1 MDILQKKIDLD
12 DYYKKINLLI
22 LIILPVSLLMGSGV
36 INFLVILFD
45 ILFIIEIFK
54 KRKFIYF
61 KDKIFYLLI
70 IIWVYLI
77 LNATLGIDF
86 ENSIDR
92 SLGFI
97 RFVILAFGI
106 NYYLYTN
113 QKYFTDFILKYW
125 CLIFFIVT
133 IDLIFESFMGF
144 NLIGNISPDKGR
156 LSSFLGEEL
165 KIGNYYFG
173 FILLTL
179 AYLNFKYKENYI
191 LYFFSVVFII
201 TGLLIGERSNFLKI
215 LFITSLF
222 LFFFQNKNYIKKIFV
237 ILISFVF
244 LASIIYSNNN
254 YKDRFWIMLIKPVIQ
269 SSLNPVTTLKMS
281 TYGAHYDAAIKI
293 FNDNKFFGIGLKNF
307 RMESGNTKYRNKE
320 FIFTDARQT
329 THPHQMHVE
338 ILSEI
343 GLMGYSLFLLLFY
356 LIIHNGIK
364 FYKNSKN
371 LFQLSSLLFVI
382 ATIIPLLPSG
392 SFFTTYSATIFWIN
406 FGLLIQKRI
415 D

>member
-1 MDILQKKIDLD
+1 MDILQKKLDFD
-12 DYYKKINLLI
+12 DYIKKINLLI
-22 LIILPVSLLMGSGV
+22 LIILPISLLIGSGV

-54 KRKFIYF
+54 KKDFIFF
-61 KDKIFYLLI
+61 KNKVFYLLI
-70 IIWVYLI
+70 IIWFYLL
-77 LNATLGIDF
+77 LNSTLGIDF

-106 NYYLYTN
+106 NYYLFKN
-113 QKYFTDFILKYW
+113 QKYFNDLIFKYW
-125 CLIFFIVT
+125 SLIFFIVT
-133 IDLIFESFMGF
+133 IDLIFESLMGF
-144 NLIGNISPDKGR
+144 NLTGNISPDEGR

-173 FILLTL
+173 FVLLTL
-179 AYLNFKYKENYI
+179 AYLKFKYKKNYI
-191 LYFFSVVFII
+191 IYFFSIIFII
-201 TGLLIGERSNFLKI
+201 TALLIGERSNFLKI
-215 LFITSLF
+215 LIIITLF
-222 LFFFQNKNYIKKIFV
+222 LFFFQHKNYLKKIIIVF
-237 ILISFVF
+237 ISFVI

-254 YKDRFWIMLIKPVIQ
+254 YKDRFWIMLIKPIIQ

-281 TYGAHYDAAIKI
+281 TYGAHYDAAVKI
-293 FNDNKFFGIGLKNF
+293 FEDNKLFGIGLKNF
-307 RMESGNTKYRNKE
+307 RVESGNNKYRNKD

-329 THPHQMHVE
+329 THPHQIHFEM
-338 ILSEI
+338 LSEI
-343 GLMGYSLFLLLFY
+343 GLVGYSLFLMLFY
-356 LIIHNGIK
+356 FLIKNGIK

-371 LFQLSSLLFVI
+371 LFLLSSLLFFI

-406 FGLLIQKRI
+406 TGLLIQKK
-415 D
+415 